1 MKRIFFIK
9 EGRKMCRNNIFDIAK
24 FFLSKNDPNMTHK
37 KLQKLCYYAYAWN
50 LALKGEK
57 LFKERFQ
64 AWVHGPVSPQ
74 LYKKYREH
82 GWQTIPPDDAPLLQ
96 NDVIEV
102 LETVYETYGE
112 FTGDELES
120 LTHSELPWIEA
131 RGGLPE
137 YEPSTTYLNDQT
149 IINYYC
155 S

>member
-1 MKRIFFIK
+1 
-9 EGRKMCRNNIFDIAK
+9 
-24 FFLSKNDPNMTHK
+24 MTHK

-120 LTHSELPWIEA
+120 LTHSELP
-131 RGGLPE
+131 
-137 YEPSTTYLNDQT
+137 
-149 IINYYC
+149 
-155 S
+155 